1 MNRSGKPPVR
11 GAREKLKVLTNPNK
25 RTPVS
30 QPHSSLPM
38 VYMPYKDQH
47 ISAYLS
53 SAKSKKLSTDLSS
66 KRRTNQTAFDRSRD
80 DEEIENDNNHQEKE
94 QHEDLDKQISQL
106 KNEIREI
113 EQEVQG
119 NNSVRN
125 EDEAIRET
133 LRENNTSHVD
143 SKRKSRE
150 QSQPSHP
157 SSLKQS
163 LQIKKDS
170 HRPKQTIESTRS
182 HKSNKQNPLD
192 PIYKDLYFDTPRIEK
207 TEESTVPGYSQ
218 PKQEQQSKFRE
229 SGYFFFQKNR
239 R

>member
-1 MNRSGKPPVR
+1 MIRGGKPPAR
-11 GAREKLKVLTNPNK
+11 AREKLKALTNPNK

-47 ISAYLS
+47 ISAFLS
-53 SAKSKKLSTDLSS
+53 TKSKKLSTDLSS

-80 DEEIENDNNHQEKE
+80 DDELEDDHDPIQKE

-119 NNSVRN
+119 SVRN
-125 EDEAIRET
+125 DEEAIRET

-150 QSQPSHP
+150 QSQPS
-157 SSLKQS
+157 SVKQS

-170 HRPKQTIESTRS
+170 HHPKQTIESTRS
-182 HKSNKQNPLD
+182 HRSNKQNPLD

-207 TEESTVPGYSQ
+207 TEESTIAGYSQ
-218 PKQEQQSKFRE
+218 PKQEQPKMRE
-229 SGYFFFQKNR
+229 SGYFFILKIDVEIC
-239 R
+239 